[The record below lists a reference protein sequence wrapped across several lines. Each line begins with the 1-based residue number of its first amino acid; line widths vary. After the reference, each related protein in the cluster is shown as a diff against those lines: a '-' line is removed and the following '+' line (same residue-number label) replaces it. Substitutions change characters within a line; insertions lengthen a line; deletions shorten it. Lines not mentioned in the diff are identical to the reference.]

1 MAEAWRIIPL
11 PSTAYA
17 FLLLSNGKVKQG
29 TVTRTRRM
37 FDQTSKKKERGEER
51 ERERERER
59 QMFQT
64 RFVRVPGTSDVRPA
78 ALWLC
83 CFDQTESRLLRDNAM
98 IVLLF
103 AVFKGNGDAEIGPG
117 WSLVVIQGTSDQYA
131 GAF

>member
-1 MAEAWRIIPL
+1 MAYHPSSFDRVCL
-11 PSTAYA
+11 PAA
-17 FLLLSNGKVKQG
+17 F
-29 TVTRTRRM
+29 
-37 FDQTSKKKERGEER
+37 ER
-51 ERERERER
+51 ESETRNSHTHEKDVRPDVEEKGKRGRERKRERERER

-98 IVLLF
+98 IVLPF